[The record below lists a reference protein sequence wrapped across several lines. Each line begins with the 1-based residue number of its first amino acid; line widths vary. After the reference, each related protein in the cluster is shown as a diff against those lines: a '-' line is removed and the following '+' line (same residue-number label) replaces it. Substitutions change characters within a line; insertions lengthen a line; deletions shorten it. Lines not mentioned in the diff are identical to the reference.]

1 MSKNRIS
8 SGMVDPID
16 YSALDDGQMD
26 PKEKRVS
33 QRCNLRARASISIN
47 KVAFPGWSIV
57 VSYDDSNGC
66 KSKKQKNKTKQNP
79 GADYARSPISQ
90 SYREP
95 SSLCALCKTEKRFR
109 SDGITSKITTPKT
122 PAAMPSKKRT
132 SKGDSVL
139 RRIVPVPPAKPVQ
152 DNRSK
157 VQASERASVLS
168 GAGIGVVAVSAGP
181 AVVQVG
187 NVVALNNVVVAIA

>member
-16 YSALDDGQMD
+16 YFALDDGQMD

-66 KSKKQKNKTKQNP
+66 KSKKKIENQ

-95 SSLCALCKTEKRFR
+95 SSLCALCKTEKKIPIRWYYFQ
-109 SDGITSKITTPKT
+109 DHNAKNTSGY
-122 PAAMPSKKRT
+122 ALHKK
-132 SKGDSVL
+132 
-139 RRIVPVPPAKPVQ
+139 
-152 DNRSK
+152 N
-157 VQASERASVLS
+157 
-168 GAGIGVVAVSAGP
+168 
-181 AVVQVG
+181 
-187 NVVALNNVVVAIA
+187 